1 MWTWCRRWTGS
12 GASRR
17 RSSASSRSKS
27 AGERRGKK
35 PAPAGGGAGNDDGE
49 EHHLNPFLPEAP
61 STSSKVQL
69 RNVASHVRWVEEAGA
84 AEVVESKGKLW
95 LTTGV
100 TRGGKL
106 FYNIEEIGFLVEIG
120 ALILLNENDETIGR
134 ECIYGK
140 IAGGKYGCSWDA
152 FQAYK
157 HLKSLGYIVGR
168 YGVPWTVKN
177 SGNCDTTV
185 PPTSVAHTD
194 QSFKRADGTC
204 RDITELLKEMHIDGI
219 SPSFEVYLPNSKFKK
234 SAPGAPS
241 FLLCLLRNK
250 PPSRIELETVETN
263 FGGIPLKYCHVDNGR
278 VSFLS
283 FDKVTLPSLP

>member
-1 MWTWCRRWTGS
+1 MWAWCRWWTGS

-27 AGERRGKK
+27 AAGERRGKN
-35 PAPAGGGAGNDDGE
+35 PASVGSGAGNDDGD

-61 STSSKVQL
+61 SASSKVQC
-69 RNVASHVRWVEEAGA
+69 RNVASRAWWVEEAGA

-95 LTTGV
+95 LTTGI

-134 ECIYGK
+134 EGIYGK
-140 IAGGKYGCSWDA
+140 IVGEKYGCSWDV
-152 FQAYK
+152 FRAYK

-168 YGVPWTVKN
+168 YDIPWTVKN
-177 SGNCDTTV
+177 SGTCDTTI
-185 PPTSVAHTD
+185 PPTSVLHTD
-194 QSFKRADGTC
+194 QSFNRA
-204 RDITELLKEMHIDGI
+204 GI

-250 PPSRIELETVETN
+250 PPSRVELENVETN

>member
-1 MWTWCRRWTGS
+1 MATAPAT
-12 GASRR
+12 AP
-17 RSSASSRSKS
+17 
-27 AGERRGKK
+27 GERRRKMS
-35 PAPAGGGAGNDDGE
+35 AAAAGNDDGE
-49 EHHLNPFLPEAP
+49 DYHLNPFEAAP
-61 STSSKVQL
+61 SAKSRIQFWK
-69 RNVASHVRWVEEAGA
+69 VASRARWVEEAGA
-84 AEVVESKGKLW
+84 AEVLESKGNLW

-100 TRGGKL
+100 ARGGKL
-106 FYNIEEIGFLVEIG
+106 FYNIEEIGFLVERG
-120 ALILLNENDETIGR
+120 ALILLNEKDETIGL
-134 ECIYGK
+134 EGIYGK

-157 HLKSLGYIVGR
+157 QLKSLGYIVGR
-168 YGVPWTVKN
+168 YGVPWTMKN
-177 SGNCDTTV
+177 SGTCDTTV
-185 PPTSVAHTD
+185 PPTSLVHTD
-194 QSFKRADGTC
+194 QSFNRADGTC
-204 RDITELLKEMHIDGI
+204 RDITKLLKEMHIDGI

-250 PPSRIELETVETN
+250 PPSRVELEIVEIN